1 MNNTTRTE
9 DKLIAACEDF
19 GGKAGELVEIINRL
33 DAMIGRH
40 LDTIANMETDI
51 ARMEDEIE
59 ALEQELE
66 GEQA

>member
-19 GGKAGELVEIINRL
+19 GGKSEELVGIINRL
-33 DAMIGRH
+33 DAVIDRH
-40 LDTIANMETDI
+40 LDTISNLETDI

-59 ALEQELE
+59 ALK
-66 GEQA
+66 GEA